1 MRIILTTFKFQLQHL
16 KKIWIHSTHPFR
28 QIEYETALIRPVCFC
43 VHMCGFKS
51 TYNLSHFLTKVLVTL
66 SWPQMLSWPFKC
78 YLHVNITVI
87 ESIQHKE
94 VAILWNPSFPLI
106 ASKEGSRRWDVF
118 SLYNFH
124 MVLRLTVICRLFS
137 QVLKL
142 LCLYGLSKFENAVS
156 SILLRITLNV
166 IYHRKSALSCCLT
179 HP

>member
-1 MRIILTTFKFQLQHL
+1 M
-16 KKIWIHSTHPFR
+16 
-28 QIEYETALIRPVCFC
+28 CFC
-43 VHMCGFKS
+43 VHMCDFKS

-66 SWPQMLSWPFKC
+66 SRPQSFKC

-87 ESIQHKE
+87 ESIQHKQ

-118 SLYNFH
+118 AFYNLY

-137 QVLKL
+137 LVLKL
-142 LCLYGLSKFENAVS
+142 LCLYGLSKCENDVS
-156 SILLRITLNV
+156 SILLWITVNV
-166 IYHRKSALSCCLT
+166 IYHRKSASLSCCLT